1 MDLHAKRVVVT
12 GASRGIG
19 ADLVRRF
26 ASVGAHVV
34 LVARGA
40 DAIEKLAADLGGEA
54 YPCDLGDRA
63 QRDALI
69 PRIEANGP
77 IDVLVN
83 NAGLLDTTAFDE
95 MDPSSIDA
103 LIDVNLHA
111 PIQLTRAALPA
122 MLRRGSG
129 RIVDIS
135 SMAGSSCLPGVAV
148 YGATKAGL
156 SHFNGYQRAELAG
169 TGVSTTLVELGPVD
183 NEMGNSLDDHG
194 PMHRSLDR
202 LRTLRLLK
210 ELPPERVARAI
221 VRAVER
227 DATFLRMPKRAAA
240 FPVIATLPRQ
250 LGRVLMTGV
259 DVKASPPDASRPPA
273 V

>member
-1 MDLHAKRVVVT
+1 MELHGKRVVVT

-26 ASVGAHVV
+26 ASAGARVA
-34 LVARGA
+34 LVARSA
-40 DAIEKLAADLGGEA
+40 QAIEQLASDLRGEA

-63 QRDALI
+63 QRDTLI
-69 PRIEANGP
+69 ARIEADGA

-83 NAGLLDTTAFDE
+83 NAGLLDTTAFE
-95 MDPSSIDA
+95 SMDPASIDA

-122 MLRRGSG
+122 MLARGSG
-129 RIVDIS
+129 RILDIS

-148 YGATKAGL
+148 YGATKSAL
-156 SHFNGYQRAELAG
+156 SHFNGYLRAELAG

-183 NEMGNSLDDHG
+183 NEMGNSLDEHG

-202 LRTLRLLK
+202 LRLLRLLK
-210 ELPPERVARAI
+210 ELPSERVARAI
-221 VRAVER
+221 VHAVER
-227 DATFLRMPKRAAA
+227 DATYLRMPKRAAL
-240 FPVIATLPRQ
+240 FPVVATLPRQ
-250 LGRVLMTGV
+250 LGRVLMAGV
-259 DVKASPPDASRPPA
+259 DVKASTPDAPRPPA

>member
-1 MDLHAKRVVVT
+1 VNLQGKRVVIT

-19 ADLVRRF
+19 ADLARRF
-26 ASVGAHVV
+26 AFCGGKVA
-34 LVARGA
+34 LVARDA
-40 DAIEKLAADLGGEA
+40 VAIEKLAADLGGDA
-54 YPCDLGDRA
+54 YPCDLADRA
-63 QRDALI
+63 ARDALI
-69 PRIEANGP
+69 PRIEADGP

-83 NAGLLDTTAFDE
+83 NAGLLDTVAFTS
-95 MDPSSIDA
+95 MDPGSIDA

-122 MLRRGSG
+122 MLARGSG

-135 SMAGSSCLPGVAV
+135 SLSGSSCTPGVAV

-156 SHFNGYQRAELAG
+156 SHFSAYLRAELLG
-169 TGVSTTLVELGPVD
+169 TPVGATIVELGPVD

-202 LRTLRLLK
+202 LRALRLVVS
-210 ELPPERVARAI
+210 LPSERVARAI

-227 DATFLRMPKRAAA
+227 DATYLRMPKRAAA
-240 FPVIATLPRQ
+240 FPIITTLPRQ
-250 LGRVLMTGV
+250 VGRLLLAGV
-259 DVKASPPDASRPPA
+259 DRSST
-273 V
+273 

>member
-1 MDLHAKRVVVT
+1 MRGKRVVVT

-19 ADLVRRF
+19 ADLARRF
-26 ASVGAHVV
+26 ASVGARVV

-40 DAIEKLAADLGGEA
+40 DAIEKLAADLDGEA
-54 YPCDLGDRA
+54 HPCDLGDRT
-63 QRDALI
+63 QRDGLI
-69 PRIEANGP
+69 RRIEAHGP

-83 NAGLLDTTAFDE
+83 NAGLLDTTAFDA
-95 MDPSSIDA
+95 MDPASIDA

-111 PIQLTRAALPA
+111 PIQLTRAALPG
-122 MLRRGSG
+122 MLARRTG

-156 SHFNGYQRAELAG
+156 SHFNGYMRAELAG

-183 NEMGNSLDDHG
+183 NEMGNSLDAHG

-202 LRTLRLLK
+202 LRALRLVK

-227 DATFLRMPKRAAA
+227 DDTYLRMPKRAAA
-240 FPVIATLPRQ
+240 FPVIATVPRQ
-250 LGRVLMTGV
+250 LGRVLLAGV
-259 DVKASPPDASRPPA
+259 DVKASETDASRPPA